1 MLKRLADADEG
12 PLHRLPH
19 MLSSGK
25 TTLTRLAELELL
37 AQSGGSVSQI
47 CPAHVCPGA
56 DQGQDRLLQP
66 ARETPKGVSP
76 HQGSSQTPKQD
87 QDLAA
92 AKLLNPPSLNQAP
105 LYL

>member
-1 MLKRLADADEG
+1 MLKWLADADEG
-12 PLHRLPH
+12 PLRRLPH

-25 TTLTRLAELELL
+25 NTLTPLALL
-37 AQSGGSVSQI
+37 VQSGGSVSQI

-66 ARETPKGVSP
+66 ARETPKGESP
-76 HQGSSQTPKQD
+76 HQGSSQAPKQD

-92 AKLLNPPSLNQAP
+92 VKFLNPPSLYQAP